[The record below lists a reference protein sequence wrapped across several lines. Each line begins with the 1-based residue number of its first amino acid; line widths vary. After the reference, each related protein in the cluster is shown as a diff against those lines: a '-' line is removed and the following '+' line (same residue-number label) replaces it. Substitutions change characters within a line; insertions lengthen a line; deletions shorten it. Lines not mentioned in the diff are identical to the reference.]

1 MFGCRQQ
8 EQAKPSHN
16 EQSPV
21 IADAMPKVTQR
32 SLSAPHLTPAQQ
44 EIMLLSPESLNS
56 VEKWIEIL
64 PRQQQREHFRKLY
77 LQAYK
82 SVKDDGSIAYKVGN
96 KQRKHANETLREFV
110 EHRLA
115 LVLSQ
120 YHINLNWLDAKG
132 FAYEYDQAMEEAK
145 QKALQTARQR
155 YEKQLNSRERLTPEQ
170 VAEINAEYQNE
181 LYELHQQE
189 QADQAKQHAKK
200 EKALRDSR
208 LPFFLLTPKRLDELA
223 ALLALKLSDMQYQFI
238 KEQAEKNEAYSNEQ
252 KNEIFL
258 ALYHRCGEVLENI
271 GLPIQKW
278 EQYRRTGTLK
288 PEQVDRALITISK
301 EDRWKRRLY
310 REHRRQLEHVA
321 IAAGEVQKRI
331 APYVSNQCFSDWKAA
346 KKSNFDFLK
355 SMALE
360 NIDDP
365 DERADLLSMYQRS
378 CSNPQ
383 IRRIEMTVQIKGI
396 EEWSEENGL
405 QGYFIT
411 LTAPSKYHAK
421 KINGADNKK
430 YNGASP
436 KQTHAYLNRVW
447 TQYRSLLK
455 KHDISLSG
463 VRVAEP
469 HHDATPHWHLLV
481 YFKPY
486 QAEQA
491 LTIFKEK
498 AFAEDGDEKGAEKHR
513 FKVMAVETGNPKRSA
528 VGYIMKYLQKNL
540 DGFAT
545 DDAISDEANITF
557 KDNAKR
563 ANAWASMWGIRQFQ
577 FFGVASIG
585 VWRELRKLTKK
596 QENDTIDKGRAI
608 ADVGDFASMLQL
620 QGGAGAS
627 RKDQQIVLHYI
638 DSDPNEDGLTYRKVV
653 GVQENPKKVV
663 NPEIVYTKTKRWH
676 IVKKTAEE
684 QQISAQS
691 DASAEVQDVI
701 EENDVVTWHEL
712 NNGELARPR
721 TCVSNCNRPKIEQKL
736 KNELKQLLGYCTN
749 AHINYLME
757 GNRLIINRKQYIQL
771 KNERLLMF
779 DLQPNSE
786 NDSEQRLREWARSHK
801 NSLNIS
807 EEVSF

>member
-8 EQAKPSHN
+8 EQVKPSHN

-44 EIMLLSPESLNS
+44 EIMLLSPESLSS

-77 LQAYK
+77 VLAYK

-145 QKALQTARQR
+145 QKALQAAKQR
-155 YEKQLNSRERLTPEQ
+155 YEKRLNSKERLTPEQ

-200 EKALRDSR
+200 EKALKDSR

-271 GLPIQKW
+271 GLPIQGW
-278 EQYRRTGTLK
+278 QQYRRTGTLK

-331 APYVSNQCFSDWKAA
+331 APYVSSQCFSDWKAA

-365 DERADLLSMYQRS
+365 GERADLLSMYQRS

-383 IRRIEMTVQIKGI
+383 IRRIEMTVQIKGL

-481 YFKPY
+481 YFKPQ

-513 FKVMAVETGNPKRSA
+513 FKVMPVETGNPERSA

-545 DDAISDEANITF
+545 DDAMSDEADITL

-563 ANAWASMWGIRQFQ
+563 ANAWASVWGIRQFQ

-608 ADVGDFASMLQL
+608 ADVGDFASMLEL

-627 RKDQQIVLHYI
+627 RKDQQILLHYI

-663 NPEIVYTKTKRWH
+663 NPEIIYTKTKKWR

-712 NNGELARPR
+712 NNGGLARPR

-801 NSLNIS
+801 NTLNIS